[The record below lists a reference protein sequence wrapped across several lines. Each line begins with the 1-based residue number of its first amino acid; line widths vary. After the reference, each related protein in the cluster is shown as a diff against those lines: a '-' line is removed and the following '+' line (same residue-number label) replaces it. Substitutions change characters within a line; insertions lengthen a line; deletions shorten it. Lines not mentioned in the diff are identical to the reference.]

1 MTVTMEHKNGRK
13 SSWDS
18 KMSVST
24 VSTGTRHYRRS
35 ASSILSTDSDI
46 RFTRKKLS
54 SQYRCGCCIIT
65 SFLLLLL
72 LAGVAVYIAYTYFFT
87 QIPQEQIYRASF
99 KVIEGDIY
107 SMEMADPSTERFKIR
122 ARDYRER
129 LNLLFRRSYI
139 RHGFSGTEILAL
151 DGIEGKDLIVH
162 FNVHIDP
169 TYIDVDADDL
179 KELLSKEIS
188 LEKSLYFRNLTID
201 AKSLEVKESDAPI
214 HSTTTQKPT
223 TLKPEPVT
231 KLPDP
236 PRKCSKAQLPYCT
249 KSAHNI
255 TTYPTIF
262 GHKSLNDVQN
272 DMITFREIVDAECYN
287 YAYDFVCSLLQ
298 PSCKLG
304 VKEDEMVLPCK
315 SFCRDFMQ
323 GCGSRLQPRIKSALD
338 CNRFPEFEGVGSCI
352 HRPNCLREIQSKS
365 ASRQCDGV
373 ADCEDLSDERL
384 CPYCPNG
391 HVHCGIG
398 RQCIRKSQRCDGKVD
413 CPDGS
418 DERSCL
424 NLAPSVKNLTRNW
437 LVSPHLT
444 RYHSNGFVIFN
455 EKGDIG
461 KLCTEN
467 LNRSLS
473 PNKTMLV
480 LQTVAASLC
489 RTLSYKKV
497 SAVHVETDT
506 ENGIPYVS
514 MKDPTAAEISFIRG
528 PCNSKQVMKITC
540 DELACG
546 TQATHSS
553 SSSRLNKM
561 AYQGDW
567 PWHAALFKED
577 VHLCDGTLISPE
589 WVITTTSCFQ
599 GQPKAE
605 WTVRLGTVRLSAT
618 SPWQQER
625 RVVGM
630 VKSPVEGSTV
640 ALIRLEEPLVM
651 SDFVR
656 PICLPKENFGVKES
670 LMYCNTLGWTKNRDQ
685 LQRVQVRIGRMD
697 KCENKS
703 ISSVN
708 SICTE
713 TAYGYDDCNEEEFAG
728 SPLLCIQPNGPKWS
742 LVGVSNWRI
751 ACMRTKVDR
760 PRMYDKISSNVDWI
774 EQTINA
780 EDNTR

>member
-1 MTVTMEHKNGRK
+1 MSKIPLLDIWQHCVDDVSAMNHIGVVP
-13 SSWDS
+13 DS
-18 KMSVST
+18 
-24 VSTGTRHYRRS
+24 
-35 ASSILSTDSDI
+35 
-46 RFTRKKLS
+46 
-54 SQYRCGCCIIT
+54 
-65 SFLLLLL
+65 SFLHSKV
-72 LAGVAVYIAYTYFFT
+72 GKHTYFFT
-87 QIPQEQIYRASF
+87 QIPQEQVYRASF

-122 ARDYRER
+122 ARDYKER
-129 LNLLFRRSYI
+129 LNLLFRRSYL

-236 PRKCSKAQLPYCT
+236 PRKCSKAQLPYCN
-249 KSAHNI
+249 KLSHNI
-255 TTYPTIF
+255 TTYPNIF

-272 DMITFREIVDAECYN
+272 DMITFREIVDAECFN

-298 PSCKLG
+298 PSCKIG

-352 HRPNCLREIQSKS
+352 HKPNCLREIQSKTITS
-365 ASRQCDGV
+365 SRQCDGV

-384 CPYCPNG
+384 CPYCANG
-391 HVHCGIG
+391 NVHCGIG
-398 RQCIRKSQRCDGKVD
+398 RQCIRKSQRCDGKID

-424 NLAPSVKNLTRNW
+424 NLAPSVKNLTKNW

-444 RYHSNGFVIFN
+444 RYHSSGFVIFN
-455 EKGDIG
+455 EKGDVG

-467 LNRSLS
+467 LNRSLNA
-473 PNKTMLV
+473 NKTIVV

-497 SAVHVETDT
+497 STVHVETDT

-605 WTVRLGTVRLSAT
+605 WIVRLGTIRLSAS

-728 SPLLCIQPNGPKWS
+728 SPLLCLQPNGPKWS

-774 EQTINA
+774 EQTINT
-780 EDNTR
+780 EDVIR